1 MLACA
6 TLGWRTVGALMRQ
19 ECAVNQDV
27 AVLEASPVQL
37 ADRSG
42 SAAAAAAGI
51 TGADVAVVGT
61 MLIYGRTLPHLP
73 PAIRGHRVPWGYW
86 DAIAGMGADKV
97 EAALRGNGWSLERDR
112 AAEVHEAFS
121 FSATEAVTRALQR
134 AGNSVRQ
141 ELCNGMVVTRM
152 GMRRYLA
159 IYHAVVGVVGVRI
172 KPAFE
177 LIAKNDPGGKQR

>member
-1 MLACA
+1 M
-6 TLGWRTVGALMRQ
+6 
-19 ECAVNQDV
+19 NQDV

-42 SAAAAAAGI
+42 SAAAAARAGI

-61 MLIYGRTLPHLP
+61 MLIYGRTLPHFP

-86 DAIAGMGADKV
+86 DAIAGMGADEV
-97 EAALRGNGWSLERDR
+97 EAVLRQSGWSVERDR
-112 AAEVHEAFS
+112 TAQVHEAYS
-121 FSATEAVTRALQR
+121 FSAAEAVTRALQR

-152 GMRRYLA
+152 GLRRYLA
-159 IYHAVVGVVGVRI
+159 IYHAIVGVVGVRI
-172 KPAFE
+172 KPAFD
-177 LIAKNDPGGKQR
+177 LMAKNDPGGKQR